1 MAADHD
7 SLMEAEHAFQGA
19 QLANDANALE
29 HLLHDHLRFV
39 GPDGAVF
46 DKAEDLAVYE
56 SGLVTCK
63 VCNPIEIEAHV
74 FGTTG
79 LTLLLVDL
87 EVLTNG
93 ETVIGEYRYTRT
105 WLFEDDRWQIIGGA
119 VVAVKATEPSL

>member
-7 SLMEAEHAFQGA
+7 SLMEAEQALQSA

-29 HLLHDHLRFV
+29 RLLHDHLRFV
-39 GPDGAVF
+39 GPDGEVY
-46 DKAEDLAVYE
+46 DKAADLAAYE
-56 SGLVTCK
+56 SGLVTFK
-63 VCNPIEIEAHV
+63 ASNPIEIEAHV

-79 LTLLLVDL
+79 LTILLVEL

-105 WLFEDDRWQIIGGA
+105 WLYEDDRWQIVGGA
-119 VVAVKATEPSL
+119 VVADKATGPSL